1 MKDKNKN
8 EILCKSGTQNAIRN
22 DEVIKSLFEKY
33 HIDKNNFFFNIS
45 LQWGEIT
52 KGDFFEHVKPY
63 EYKNDI
69 LYLLCDNSAWASEF
83 QFEKRILIRKIKE
96 RFPENKVA
104 NIRAIVKK

>member
-8 EILCKSGTQNAIRN
+8 EILCKSGTQNAIKN
-22 DEVIKSLFEKY
+22 DEIIKSLFEKY
-33 HIDKNNFFFNIS
+33 HIDKNNIFFKIS

-52 KGDFFEHVKPY
+52 KGDFYEHVKPY
-63 EYKNDI
+63 ELKNNV

-83 QFEKRILIRKIKE
+83 QFEKKTLICKLKKL
-96 RFPENKVA
+96 FPENKVS